1 MSRPTVWIPSGTT
14 SDAKNSPPFQSK
26 SQPASELEAFTFPVP
41 QPKKPEPRVNP
52 QPERVRFHCEHCWRD
67 GHLAEFCYR
76 RKRAERRER
85 QWRNQD
91 LYHPVHGVHSLGS
104 FLLRV
109 VLRESSIDV
118 KERVVRALD
127 VIQAMVNMV
136 LRVTAVALDRQ
147 GSTDHVSPRVV
158 IALKGEAILWM

>member
-1 MSRPTVWIPSGTT
+1 MGEMVTKPSSATIVR
-14 SDAKNSPPFQSK
+14 
-26 SQPASELEAFTFPVP
+26 EL
-41 QPKKPEPRVNP
+41 
-52 QPERVRFHCEHCWRD
+52 RD
-67 GHLAEFCYR
+67 GSASGGTRTYTTLSMVYI
-76 RKRAERRER
+76 
-85 QWRNQD
+85 
-91 LYHPVHGVHSLGS
+91 GLGS

-118 KERVVRALD
+118 KERDVRALD